1 MSGQG
6 DDSDRRRDL
15 RAQIEALGRVPRE
28 ALRGIAAVAGGASR
42 LPLFTSEQLA
52 GAADAAE
59 AIPETLRA
67 QIVAAGKQ
75 FAVMDERL
83 KEQVSE
89 LRQWIEGLDD
99 RTRHMLAVLGAHG
112 WYLDMDLSPRDADEL
127 LARLEGGD
135 EAALVEHY
143 RTRFSE
149 IQQEL
154 TAWHPTR
161 GGVLAR
167 AFEAHRRGEY
177 ELSVPVLLS
186 QADGIC
192 KDLIGAQLYAKRDKR
207 PVTAT
212 AIRKSGLDS
221 NSYLAAL
228 LHPLTVELPITASEA
243 ERAGNPACL
252 NRHAVLHGESVD
264 YGTEINGLKA
274 VSLIH
279 YVACVLRR
287 EGPEGGTP

>member
-1 MSGQG
+1 MPGQD

-15 RAQIEALGRVPRE
+15 RAQMEALGRTPRE
-28 ALRGIAAVAGGASR
+28 ALRGIAAVAGAASR

-52 GAADAAE
+52 GAAAAAA

-75 FAVMDERL
+75 FAEMDERL
-83 KEQVSE
+83 KEQISE
-89 LRQWIEGLDD
+89 LRRWVEGLDD
-99 RTRHMLAVLGAHG
+99 RMRHMLAVLGARG
-112 WYLDMDLSPRDADEL
+112 WYFDMDLSPREGDEL

-143 RTRFSE
+143 RTRLSE

-161 GGVLAR
+161 RGVLAR

-192 KDLIGAQLYAKRDKR
+192 KDLIGAQLYAKRDKK
-207 PVTAT
+207 PVTAA
-212 AIRKSGLDS
+212 AIRKSGRDS
-221 NSYLAAL
+221 NSFRAAL
-228 LHPLTVELPITASEA
+228 LHLLTVELPITASEV

-264 YGTEINGLKA
+264 YGTEVNSLKA

-287 EGPEGGTP
+287 EGPEGGAP